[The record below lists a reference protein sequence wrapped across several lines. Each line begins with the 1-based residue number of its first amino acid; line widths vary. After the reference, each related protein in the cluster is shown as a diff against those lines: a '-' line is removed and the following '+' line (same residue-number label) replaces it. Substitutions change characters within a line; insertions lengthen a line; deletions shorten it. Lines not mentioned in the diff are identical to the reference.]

1 MITYAP
7 FWKTLENSSETT
19 YSLIY
24 KHNISS
30 STLKRLRRNESVT
43 VATLN
48 DICKILNCD
57 ITDIIAYIPDEE

>member
-48 DICKILNCD
+48 DLCKILNCD